1 MSYESEILEI
11 ENNKA
16 MITKAIALGI
26 FDGDEKKAREQFPIF
41 LEDIKNTS
49 VFFLKVNSFE
59 TGYTIERKAV
69 IKELSDFVGHDTL
82 PYLDK
87 TCAMAIRPFFKD
99 VSSDF
104 IEFYK
109 KNARKY
115 GRYGV
120 GYEDLE
126 KIYNEGKVAEL
137 DKIIERID
145 KYQAFKF
152 VREQS
157 MNSKERKN
165 VPIIGKQFDELK
177 AKFKLNT
184 LDDLL
189 VLGTEIESFFIDI
202 SNMSE
207 EQKKIIERNKASFR
221 TRIGAKEDYKL
232 TRENAELIKNQ
243 INQVYNFNL
252 YRQALDNSNLKEFFT
267 NNGFEYN
274 GENLEHAVGMLMS
287 VLPAA
292 AICGTHTFK
301 EGKTKH
307 CMYGAFIL
315 DKTITHQNMIVTHE
329 FIHALEKTKE
339 GEKPF
344 WRRYCSINEAMTEY
358 FALRA
363 QKYLSRNILSS
374 HTNNPDS
381 EYTCAY
387 TNMLPLVEVLERS
400 PYWNDFLDAKFNGNT
415 DALVAKIGRNNMRK
429 IRDKFISCNCL
440 ETKDIHSQRSYAESL
455 EKLINKIYA
464 RRNK

>member
-157 MNSKERKN
+157 MNSK
-165 VPIIGKQFDELK
+165 
-177 AKFKLNT
+177 
-184 LDDLL
+184 
-189 VLGTEIESFFIDI
+189 
-202 SNMSE
+202 
-207 EQKKIIERNKASFR
+207 
-221 TRIGAKEDYKL
+221 
-232 TRENAELIKNQ
+232 
-243 INQVYNFNL
+243 
-252 YRQALDNSNLKEFFT
+252 
-267 NNGFEYN
+267 
-274 GENLEHAVGMLMS
+274 
-287 VLPAA
+287 
-292 AICGTHTFK
+292 
-301 EGKTKH
+301 
-307 CMYGAFIL
+307 
-315 DKTITHQNMIVTHE
+315 
-329 FIHALEKTKE
+329 
-339 GEKPF
+339 
-344 WRRYCSINEAMTEY
+344 
-358 FALRA
+358 
-363 QKYLSRNILSS
+363 
-374 HTNNPDS
+374 
-381 EYTCAY
+381 
-387 TNMLPLVEVLERS
+387 
-400 PYWNDFLDAKFNGNT
+400 
-415 DALVAKIGRNNMRK
+415 
-429 IRDKFISCNCL
+429 
-440 ETKDIHSQRSYAESL
+440 
-455 EKLINKIYA
+455 
-464 RRNK
+464 